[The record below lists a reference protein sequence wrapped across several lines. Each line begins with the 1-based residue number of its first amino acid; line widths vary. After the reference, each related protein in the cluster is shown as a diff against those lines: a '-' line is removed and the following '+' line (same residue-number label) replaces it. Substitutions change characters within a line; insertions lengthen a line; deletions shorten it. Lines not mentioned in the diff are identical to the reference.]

1 MTSLPHKVERLE
13 KKKKKDAFVLSVEP
27 VIIGTTGKYL
37 IGFQLAKQ

>member
-1 MTSLPHKVERLE
+1 MISLPRKVERLKE
-13 KKKKKDAFVLSVEP
+13 KDAFVLSVEP

>member
-1 MTSLPHKVERLE
+1 MISLPRKVERL